1 MNIMETIEQDPWI
14 EYLEIKRN
22 GKRKLKRNAPKE
34 IKKAYKLYLK
44 DIKKCKKQ
52 NIPIAK

>member
-1 MNIMETIEQDPWI
+1 METIEQVPWV
-14 EYLEIKRN
+14 EYIEIKKN
-22 GKRKLKRNAPKE
+22 GKRKLKRDTPRE

-44 DIKKCKKQ
+44 DIKKYTKQ